1 MEKDALTFNNLQQI
15 LDDFTKDVAET
26 YRSLLLRDGKNATG
40 SLISSIKP
48 MTPELVDGTFEC
60 SLSLAPHWKYV
71 ENGRRPGKFPPIENI
86 LEWVKVKPELVRP
99 NRLGRKELSSNQ
111 KAPAGRLIAPKQLA
125 FLVARKIAT
134 KGIQPGNQLEEA
146 MDIVYA
152 RWKDRIDA
160 AITADIESIL

>member
-1 MEKDALTFNNLQQI
+1 MEKDALIFNNLQQV

-26 YRSLLLRDGKNATG
+26 YKSLLLRDGKNATG
-40 SLISSIKP
+40 ELISSIKP
-48 MTPELVDGTFEC
+48 MTPELVNGTFEC

-71 ENGRRPGKFPPIENI
+71 ENGRRPGKFPPIDNI
-86 LEWVKVKPELVRP
+86 LEWVKVKPQLARP
-99 NRLGRKELSSNQ
+99 NRLDRKEIS
-111 KAPAGRLIAPKQLA
+111 PKRLA

-134 KGIQPGNQLEEA
+134 SGIQPGNQLEEA

-160 AITADIESIL
+160 AITADMETVI

>member
-1 MEKDALTFNNLQQI
+1 MEKDALTFNNLQQV

-26 YRSLLLRDGKNATG
+26 YKSLLLRDGKNATG
-40 SLISSIKP
+40 ELISSIRP
-48 MTPELVDGTFEC
+48 MTPELVGGTFEC

-71 ENGRRPGKFPPIENI
+71 ENGRKAGKFPPIDNI
-86 LEWVKVKPELVRP
+86 LDWVNAKPQLVRP
-99 NRLGRKELSSNQ
+99 NRLDRKE
-111 KAPAGRLIAPKQLA
+111 ITPKQLA

-146 MDIVYA
+146 IDIVYT

>member
-1 MEKDALTFNNLQQI
+1 MEKDALTFNNLQQV
-15 LDDFTKDVAET
+15 LDDFIKDVAET
-26 YRSLLLRDGKNATG
+26 YRGLLLRDGKNATG
-40 SLISSIKP
+40 ELISSIRP

-71 ENGRRPGKFPPIENI
+71 ENGRRPGKFPPIDNI
-86 LEWVKVKPELVRP
+86 LDWVKAKPQLARP
-99 NRLGRKELSSNQ
+99 NRLDRKE
-111 KAPAGRLIAPKQLA
+111 ITPKQLA

-160 AITADIESIL
+160 AITADIEDIL

>member
-1 MEKDALTFNNLQQI
+1 MEKDALTFNNLQQV

-26 YRSLLLRDGKNATG
+26 YKSLLLRDGKNATG
-40 SLISSIKP
+40 ELISSIRP
-48 MTPELVDGTFEC
+48 MTPELVDGTFQC

-71 ENGRRPGKFPPIENI
+71 ENGRRPGKFPPIDNI
-86 LEWVKVKPELVRP
+86 LDWVKAKPQLVRP
-99 NRLGRKELSSNQ
+99 NRLDRKEIS
-111 KAPAGRLIAPKQLA
+111 PKQLA

-134 KGIQPGNQLEEA
+134 SGIQPGNQLEKA

-160 AITADIESIL
+160 AITADIETVI

>member
-1 MEKDALTFNNLQQI
+1 MTFNNLQQV

-40 SLISSIKP
+40 ELISSIRP
-48 MTPELVDGTFEC
+48 MTPELVDGTFQC

-71 ENGRRPGKFPPIENI
+71 ENGRKAGKFPPIDNNVPSGFTSGGNI
-86 LEWVKVKPELVRP
+86 LDWVKSKPQLARP
-99 NRLGRKELSSNQ
+99 NRLDRKE
-111 KAPAGRLIAPKQLA
+111 ITPKQLA
-125 FLVARKIAT
+125 FLVARKIAA

-160 AITADIESIL
+160 AITADIEDYL

>member
-1 MEKDALTFNNLQQI
+1 MEKDALTFNNLQQV

-26 YRSLLLRDGKNATG
+26 YKSLLLRDGKNATG
-40 SLISSIKP
+40 ELISSIRP

-71 ENGRRPGKFPPIENI
+71 ENGRRPGKFPPVDNI
-86 LEWVKVKPELVRP
+86 LEWVKAKPQLARP
-99 NRLGRKELSSNQ
+99 NRLDRKEL
-111 KAPAGRLIAPKQLA
+111 APKQLA

-160 AITADIESIL
+160 AITADIETVI

>member
-1 MEKDALTFNNLQQI
+1 MTFNNLQQV

-26 YRSLLLRDGKNATG
+26 YRGLLLRDGKNATG
-40 SLISSIKP
+40 ELISSIRP
-48 MTPELVDGTFEC
+48 MTPELVNGAFEC

-71 ENGRRPGKFPPIENI
+71 ENGRRPGKFPPVENI
-86 LEWVKVKPELVRP
+86 LEWVKAKPQLARP
-99 NRLGRKELSSNQ
+99 NRLDRKEL
-111 KAPAGRLIAPKQLA
+111 APKQLA
-125 FLVARKIAT
+125 FLVARKIAN

-160 AITADIESIL
+160 AITADIETVI

>member
-1 MEKDALTFNNLQQI
+1 MEKDALTFNNLQQV
-15 LDDFTKDVAET
+15 LDDYTKDVAEK

-40 SLISSIKP
+40 ELISSIRP
-48 MTPELVDGTFEC
+48 MTPELVDGTFQC

-71 ENGRRPGKFPPIENI
+71 ENGRKAGRFPPIDNI
-86 LEWVKVKPELVRP
+86 LEWVKAKPQLARP
-99 NRLGRKELSSNQ
+99 NRLDRKEMT
-111 KAPAGRLIAPKQLA
+111 PKQLA

-134 KGIQPGNQLEEA
+134 KSIQPGNQLEEA
-146 MDIVYA
+146 MDIVYT

>member
-1 MEKDALTFNNLQQI
+1 MEKDALTFNNLQQV

-26 YRSLLLRDGKNATG
+26 YKSLLLRDGKNATG
-40 SLISSIKP
+40 ELISSIHP

-71 ENGRRPGKFPPIENI
+71 ENGRRPGKFPPIDNI
-86 LEWVKVKPELVRP
+86 LDWVKAKPQLARP
-99 NRLGRKELSSNQ
+99 NRLDRKE
-111 KAPAGRLIAPKQLA
+111 IAPKQLA

-146 MDIVYA
+146 IDIVYA

>member
-1 MEKDALTFNNLQQI
+1 MEKDTLTFNNLQQV

-26 YRSLLLRDGKNATG
+26 YRGLLLRDGKNATG
-40 SLISSIKP
+40 ELISSIRP
-48 MTPELVDGTFEC
+48 MTPELIDGTFEC

-71 ENGRRPGKFPPIENI
+71 ENGRRPGKFPPVDNI
-86 LEWVKVKPELVRP
+86 LEWVKAKPQLVRP
-99 NRLGRKELSSNQ
+99 NRLDRKEIS
-111 KAPAGRLIAPKQLA
+111 PRQLA

-146 MDIVYA
+146 MGIVYA

-160 AITADIESIL
+160 AITADIEDIL

>member
-1 MEKDALTFNNLQQI
+1 MEKDALTFNNLQQV

-40 SLISSIKP
+40 ELISSIRP
-48 MTPELVDGTFEC
+48 MTPELVDGTFQC

-71 ENGRRPGKFPPIENI
+71 ENGRRPGKFPPIGNI
-86 LEWVKVKPELVRP
+86 LEWVKVKPELARP
-99 NRLGRKELSSNQ
+99 NRLDRKEL
-111 KAPAGRLIAPKQLA
+111 APKQLA

-160 AITADIESIL
+160 AITADIENII

>member
-1 MEKDALTFNNLQQI
+1 MEKDALTFNNLQQV

-40 SLISSIKP
+40 ELISSIKP
-48 MTPELVDGTFEC
+48 MTPELVNGTFEC

-99 NRLGRKELSSNQ
+99 NRLGRKEL
-111 KAPAGRLIAPKQLA
+111 APKQLA

>member
-1 MEKDALTFNNLQQI
+1 MTFNNLQQV

-40 SLISSIKP
+40 ELISSIKP
-48 MTPELVDGTFEC
+48 MTPELVDGAFEC

-71 ENGRRPGKFPPIENI
+71 ENGRRPGKFPPIDNI
-86 LEWVKVKPELVRP
+86 LEWVKVKPELARP
-99 NRLGRKELSSNQ
+99 NRLDRKEL
-111 KAPAGRLIAPKQLA
+111 APKQLA

-146 MDIVYA
+146 IDIVYA

-160 AITADIESIL
+160 AITADIETIL

>member
-1 MEKDALTFNNLQQI
+1 MTFNNLQQV

-26 YRSLLLRDGKNATG
+26 YKSLLLRDGKNATG
-40 SLISSIKP
+40 ELISSIKP
-48 MTPELVDGTFEC
+48 MTPELVNGTFEC

-71 ENGRRPGKFPPIENI
+71 ENGRRPGKFPPIDNI
-86 LEWVKVKPELVRP
+86 LDWVKAKPQLARP
-99 NRLGRKELSSNQ
+99 NRLDRKEL
-111 KAPAGRLIAPKQLA
+111 APKQLA
-125 FLVARKIAT
+125 FLVARKIAD

-160 AITADIESIL
+160 AITADIETVI

>member
-1 MEKDALTFNNLQQI
+1 MEKDALTFNNLQQA

-26 YRSLLLRDGKNATG
+26 YRRLLLRDGKNATG
-40 SLISSIKP
+40 ELISSIKP
-48 MTPELVDGTFEC
+48 MTPELVNGIFEC

-71 ENGRRPGKFPPIENI
+71 ENGRKPGKFPPIDNI
-86 LEWVKVKPELVRP
+86 LEWVKTKPQLARP
-99 NRLGRKELSSNQ
+99 NRLDRKEISQ
-111 KAPAGRLIAPKQLA
+111 KQLA

>member
-1 MEKDALTFNNLQQI
+1 MEKDALTFNNLQQA

-26 YRSLLLRDGKNATG
+26 YKSLLLRDGKNATG
-40 SLISSIKP
+40 ELISSIKP
-48 MTPELVDGTFEC
+48 MTPEIVDGAFEC

-71 ENGRRPGKFPPIENI
+71 ENGRRPGKFPPIDNI
-86 LEWVKVKPELVRP
+86 LDWVKTKPQLARP
-99 NRLGRKELSSNQ
+99 NRLDRKE
-111 KAPAGRLIAPKQLA
+111 ITPKQLA

-160 AITADIESIL
+160 AITADIEASL

>member
-1 MEKDALTFNNLQQI
+1 MEKDALTFNNLQQV

-26 YRSLLLRDGKNATG
+26 YRGLLLRDGKNATG
-40 SLISSIKP
+40 ELISSIKP
-48 MTPELVDGTFEC
+48 MTPELANGTFEC

-71 ENGRRPGKFPPIENI
+71 ENGRRPGKFPPIDNI
-86 LEWVKVKPELVRP
+86 LEWVKTKPQLARP
-99 NRLGRKELSSNQ
+99 NRLDRKEL
-111 KAPAGRLIAPKQLA
+111 APKQLA

-146 MDIVYA
+146 LDIVYA

>member
-1 MEKDALTFNNLQQI
+1 MEKDALTFNNLQQV

-26 YRSLLLRDGKNATG
+26 YRRLLLRDGKNATG
-40 SLISSIKP
+40 ELISSIKP
-48 MTPELVDGTFEC
+48 MTPELAGGTFEC

-71 ENGRRPGKFPPIENI
+71 ENGRRPGRFPPIDNI
-86 LEWVKVKPELVRP
+86 LEWVKVKPELARP
-99 NRLGRKELSSNQ
+99 NRLDRKEL
-111 KAPAGRLIAPKQLA
+111 APKQLA

-146 MDIVYA
+146 LDIVYA

-160 AITADIESIL
+160 AITADIEASL

>member
-1 MEKDALTFNNLQQI
+1 MTFNNLQQV

-26 YRSLLLRDGKNATG
+26 YKSLLLRDGKNATG
-40 SLISSIKP
+40 ELISSIKP

-71 ENGRRPGKFPPIENI
+71 ENGRKAGKFPPIDNI
-86 LEWVKVKPELVRP
+86 LDWVKAKPQLARP
-99 NRLGRKELSSNQ
+99 NRLDRKE
-111 KAPAGRLIAPKQLA
+111 ITPKQLA
-125 FLVARKIAT
+125 FLVARKIAA

>member
-1 MEKDALTFNNLQQI
+1 MEKDALTFNNLQQV

-40 SLISSIKP
+40 ELISSIKP
-48 MTPELVDGTFEC
+48 MTPELVDGAFEC

-71 ENGRRPGKFPPIENI
+71 ENGRRPGKFPPIDNI
-86 LEWVKVKPELVRP
+86 LEWVKVKPELARP
-99 NRLGRKELSSNQ
+99 NRLDRKEL
-111 KAPAGRLIAPKQLA
+111 APKQLA

-146 MDIVYA
+146 IDIVYA

-160 AITADIESIL
+160 AITADIETIL

>member
-1 MEKDALTFNNLQQI
+1 MEKDALTFNNLQQV

-26 YRSLLLRDGKNATG
+26 YKSLLLRDGKNATG
-40 SLISSIKP
+40 ELISSIKP

-71 ENGRRPGKFPPIENI
+71 ENGRRPGKFPPIDNI
-86 LEWVKVKPELVRP
+86 LEWVKAKPQLARP
-99 NRLGRKELSSNQ
+99 NRLDRKEIS
-111 KAPAGRLIAPKQLA
+111 PKQLA

-160 AITADIESIL
+160 AITADIEASL

>member
-1 MEKDALTFNNLQQI
+1 MEKDALTFNNLQQV

-26 YRSLLLRDGKNATG
+26 YKSLLLRDGKNATG
-40 SLISSIKP
+40 ELISSIKP

-71 ENGRRPGKFPPIENI
+71 ENGRKAGKFPPIDNI
-86 LEWVKVKPELVRP
+86 LEWAKAKPQLARP
-99 NRLGRKELSSNQ
+99 NRLDRKEL
-111 KAPAGRLIAPKQLA
+111 APRQLA
-125 FLVARKIAT
+125 FLVARKIAA

-146 MDIVYA
+146 MDIVYT

-160 AITADIESIL
+160 AITADIETVI